1 MHSFLDSPGFLPIN
15 AANRRRKKVIN
26 AEREKERERE
36 RERERNRQT
45 DRQRRRQSEKTE
57 REYLF
62 FHCST

>member
-1 MHSFLDSPGFLPIN
+1 MRAYDDSVIVPMIDMIPIN

-45 DRQRRRQSEKTE
+45 DRQKE
-57 REYLF
+57 RERLK
-62 FHCST
+62 